1 MDSVSDLNA
10 LGEVDFRRFRKTFG
24 FVDSL
29 SLSAEFDFPV
39 DTEIKVDG
47 ARTNEAT
54 KTVLHE
60 TTHVYQ
66 ATATSYGYYVQSL
79 RDFQTH
85 LAQFVVRHVRDAAR
99 IDQRRPL
106 ILQLKKLPRSD
117 DADQA
122 RNALFIWYLA
132 ELIIVGFESKWSVY
146 YEVVR
151 RARFPTARRPFMEN
165 FFILDKHLGDFLRR
179 TGRAAPPES
188 HEPTEP
194 VAGELL
200 RRFTS
205 EQSAALGATLFVDN
219 VESLIESGARAA
231 EYWRQEG
238 PVPAALRSST
248 VRGDW
253 LLRTTAERLPGADIG
268 TVAMTHGV
276 LADLC
281 LNPAILPHHRLKRR
295 RRAPRMAELDPK
307 LRLMVAQNVLGRVA
321 PIRDLARDYER
332 FVADISEAM
341 GLTPLPALTSAALEH
356 TAAEPPDVMTSLYR
370 QSLLVREAE
379 PYGFSDFD
387 VWLGEDGPQAATIAS
402 TFRPMVNVF
411 SDGQVR
417 THPDSVLVAACVR
430 NFMRRQYMRQLL
442 ITDFRNRVVY
452 IPYEASDDDLAAW
465 TELLS
470 ADLAA
475 AGVSWVP
482 VPVRGRPAQIHGLAG
497 QQPLTPS
504 PPGTP

>member
-1 MDSVSDLNA
+1 MKSETDLNA
-10 LGEVDFRRFRKTFG
+10 LGEVEFRRFRKTFG

-29 SLSAEFDFPV
+29 SLSAEFGFPV

-66 ATATSYGYYVQSL
+66 ATATSYGYYIQAL

-85 LAQFVVRHVRDAAR
+85 LAQFIVRHVLDAAKVSPE
-99 IDQRRPL
+99 RPL
-106 ILQLKKLPRSD
+106 ILQLKNLPRSE
-117 DADQA
+117 DAEQA

-132 ELIIVGFESKWSVY
+132 ELIIVGFEGEWPVY
-146 YEVVR
+146 YGLVL

-165 FFILDKHLGDFLRR
+165 FFILDKYLGDFLRR

-194 VAGELL
+194 LTGELL
-200 RRFTS
+200 RRF
-205 EQSAALGATLFVDN
+205 ELQQRVAVALTGFMGN

-238 PVPAALRSST
+238 PVPAALLSST

-253 LLRTTAERLPGADIG
+253 LLRDTAERLPGADIG
-268 TVAMTHGV
+268 TIALTHGV

-281 LNPAILPHHRLKRR
+281 LNPAILPHHRLERR
-295 RRAPRMAELDPK
+295 CRPGGIPEIDPK
-307 LRLMVAQNVLGRVA
+307 LRWLGAHGLLNSVA
-321 PIRDLARDYER
+321 PVRDLAQDYER
-332 FVADISEAM
+332 FVAEISEAM
-341 GLTPLPALTSAALEH
+341 GWTPMPALTLAALRH
-356 TAAEPPDVMTSLYR
+356 TATEPVDVMTRLYR
-370 QSLLVREAE
+370 QSLLIREAE

-387 VWLGEDGPQAATIAS
+387 VWLGEGGPRAATIAG

-411 SDGQVR
+411 ADGQVR
-417 THPDSVLVAACVR
+417 THPDSVLVTASVR
-430 NFMRRQYMRQLL
+430 NFMRRQYMRQVLL
-442 ITDFRNRVVY
+442 SEFRDRVVY
-452 IPYEASDDDLAAW
+452 VPYEASDDDLAAW
-465 TELLS
+465 AEFLS

-475 AGVSWVP
+475 AGVNWPS
-482 VPVRGRPAQIHGLAG
+482 VPVRGRPAQIHGLVG
-497 QQPLTPS
+497 QQPLTS
-504 PPGTP
+504 